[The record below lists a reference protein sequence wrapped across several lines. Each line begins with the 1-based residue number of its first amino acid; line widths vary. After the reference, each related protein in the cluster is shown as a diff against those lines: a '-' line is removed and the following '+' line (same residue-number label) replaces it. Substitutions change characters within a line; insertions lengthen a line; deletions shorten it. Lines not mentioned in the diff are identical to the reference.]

1 MFTSTFQSPSQRQTL
16 LANQMKA
23 AHAADDQSRL
33 LLLRS
38 QWVHRFGVDCLPEF
52 SSVDSVEEVEPG
64 LDQPGLDQPGRFERL
79 THGLRQSLSEVSR
92 ALDDPTTSLDDP
104 ADDSQEFKAPP
115 LSTPRSL
122 RRWLVNGDDSLPKA
136 S

>member
-1 MFTSTFQSPSQRQTL
+1 MLTSPFQSPSQRQTL
-16 LANQMKA
+16 LAGQMKS
-23 AHAADDQSRL
+23 AHAADDQNQL

-38 QWVHRFGVDCLPEF
+38 QWVHRFGVDSLPEF
-52 SSVDSVEEVEPG
+52 ASVHSVEEVEPE
-64 LDQPGLDQPGRFERL
+64 LDQPGRFQQL
-79 THGLRQSLSEVSR
+79 THGLRRSLNEVSR
-92 ALDDPTTSLDDP
+92 ALDDPTTSVADP

>member
-1 MFTSTFQSPSQRQTL
+1 MLTSPFQSPSQRQTL
-16 LANQMKA
+16 LAGQMKS
-23 AHAADDQSRL
+23 AHAADDQNQL

-38 QWVHRFGVDCLPEF
+38 QWVHRFGVDSLPEF
-52 SSVDSVEEVEPG
+52 ASVDSLEEVEPE
-64 LDQPGLDQPGRFERL
+64 LDQPGRFQQL
-79 THGLRQSLSEVSR
+79 THGLRQSLNEVSR
-92 ALDDPTTSLDDP
+92 ALDDPTTSVADP
-104 ADDSQEFKAPP
+104 ADDPQEFKAPP

>member
-1 MFTSTFQSPSQRQTL
+1 MLTSPFQSPSQRQTL
-16 LANQMKA
+16 LACQMKS

-38 QWVHRFGVDCLPEF
+38 QWVHRFGMDSLPEF
-52 SSVDSVEEVEPG
+52 SSVDSVVEHEPV
-64 LDQPGLDQPGRFERL
+64 LDQPGRLERL
-79 THGLRQSLSEVSR
+79 TYGLRQSLSEVSR
-92 ALDDPTTSLDDP
+92 ALDDPTTSFADP
-104 ADDSQEFKAPP
+104 AEESQELKPPP

>member
-1 MFTSTFQSPSQRQTL
+1 MLTSTFQSPSQRQTL
-16 LANQMKA
+16 LAGQMKS

-38 QWVHRFGVDCLPEF
+38 QWVHRFGVDSLPEF

-64 LDQPGLDQPGRFERL
+64 RDQLGRFEQL
-79 THGLRQSLSEVSR
+79 THGLRQSLNEVSR
-92 ALDDPTTSLDDP
+92 ALDDPTTSVADP

-115 LSTPRSL
+115 LSTPQSL

-136 S
+136 Y

>member
-1 MFTSTFQSPSQRQTL
+1 MLTSPFQSPFQRQTL
-16 LANQMKA
+16 LAGQMKS

-38 QWVHRFGVDCLPEF
+38 QWVHRFGVDSLPEF
-52 SSVDSVEEVEPG
+52 SHVDSVEEAEPV
-64 LDQPGLDQPGRFERL
+64 LDQPGRFELL
-79 THGLRQSLSEVSR
+79 THGLRQSFSEVSR
-92 ALDDPTTSLDDP
+92 ALDDPTTSVVDP
-104 ADDSQEFKAPP
+104 ADESQELKAPP

-122 RRWLVNGDDSLPKA
+122 RRWLVTGDESLPKA